1 MAYANETDIIA
12 LYGAELLDMLADKT
26 GDGVRDAAAV
36 ARALDDA
43 ASLIDGYLS
52 QRYTLPLAAV
62 PALLKTLCIDIALY
76 RLASNPALL
85 SDDARRR
92 YDDAVKFLRDIGA
105 GKASLG
111 LSAGGDGAA
120 SEAAGAQMILIES
133 SDRVFSRDKLR
144 NL

>member
-1 MAYANETDIIA
+1 MAYASETDIIA

-43 ASLIDGYLS
+43 GSLIDGYLS
-52 QRYTLPLAAV
+52 QRYTLPLAVV

-111 LSAGGDGAA
+111 LPAGGDGAP
-120 SEAAGAQMILIES
+120 SEVAGAQIVLIES
-133 SDRVFSRDKLR
+133 GDRVFSRDKLR